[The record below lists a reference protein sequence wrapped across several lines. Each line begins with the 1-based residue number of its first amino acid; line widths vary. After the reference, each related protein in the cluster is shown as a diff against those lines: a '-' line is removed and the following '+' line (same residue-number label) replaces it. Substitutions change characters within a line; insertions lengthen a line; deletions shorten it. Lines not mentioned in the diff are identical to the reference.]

1 MVRNLA
7 LITASILAFT
17 ACATS
22 VAEAPD
28 TETAVADANEADVAV
43 MAAEPDVLKAWVDAR
58 AGTGEPVH
66 WVSDGGIYAY
76 PSGEKLFGMIGFDS
90 STVIWPDDPNEKVI
104 HLTRKTF
111 AYTDAETGE
120 VLTEYN
126 GQPVVPIAYPY
137 QMIEYRYENG
147 RIYGDVTQGVGDR
160 VQKIISEDG
169 IAARQIGDTWAFTA
183 AVFLDFPL
191 PNGAQYEAWENY
203 DFFINPEGSVE
214 EPHQMSWQRYGAL
227 PAWAGGEQAIYH
239 LLSHRVE
246 SQDEFPTQLLIWA
259 QENKPEW
266 LTPPM
271 SLEEIEAI
279 QAGDQASG
287 FGN

>member
-7 LITASILAFT
+7 LVTASILAFT

-28 TETAVADANEADVAV
+28 TEAAVADANEADVAAMV
-43 MAAEPDVLKAWVDAR
+43 AEPDVLKAWVDAR

-111 AYTDAETGE
+111 AYTDAQTGE

-126 GQPVVPIAYPY
+126 GQPVDADRLPVS
-137 QMIEYRYENG
+137 
-147 RIYGDVTQGVGDR
+147 DDR
-160 VQKIISEDG
+160 V
-169 IAARQIGDTWAFTA
+169 
-183 AVFLDFPL
+183 PL
-191 PNGAQYEAWENY
+191 
-203 DFFINPEGSVE
+203 
-214 EPHQMSWQRYGAL
+214 
-227 PAWAGGEQAIYH
+227 
-239 LLSHRVE
+239 
-246 SQDEFPTQLLIWA
+246 
-259 QENKPEW
+259 
-266 LTPPM
+266 
-271 SLEEIEAI
+271 
-279 QAGDQASG
+279 
-287 FGN
+287 